1 MHGARVRVNLNR
13 DKLGTVINDDRAD
26 WCEVWAL
33 FPGDV
38 IYCWHAGRY
47 ASTVQGSLEAA
58 GFEQRA
64 RCSSSLIEIPVYGKL
79 FFFPQQTSAADRPA
93 HKHP

>member
-47 ASTVQGSLEAA
+47 ASTGRVHS
-58 GFEQRA
+58 R
-64 RCSSSLIEIPVYGKL
+64 RRVSSSALVVPV
-79 FFFPQQTSAADRPA
+79 R
-93 HKHP
+93 